1 MHLRR
6 WNRPLLGVT
15 ALGCFCCPALVGH
28 QAAEVCAASLA
39 KPRECLPQV
48 LTREAAV
55 GWALRNN
62 PELNAVRQQH
72 GVAVAAVVIAQTYP
86 FNPTWTSKLFGANGP
101 ASAGISNRVT
111 MEQHVAVNLEVRGQG
126 GYRRQEARAGLS
138 RTDWEIANQELLLA
152 VRVVRAFDAVLYR
165 QAKSQ
170 LAEEALRLLE
180 QTADQ
185 VRRLV
190 EAGRLQPCDLI
201 LARSEVNSSGSALY
215 SLRLAQGTA
224 EQDLRA
230 ALGLTN
236 EALSV
241 AGMLRPALPSIRP
254 NELLATA
261 LARRP
266 DLRASQA
273 AVAEAEAR
281 RRLAIADRY
290 GNPSVGPDYER
301 NETSVNFIG
310 VESALPLPVLNTHRG
325 EIQQREAEHARAA
338 LEMRSVEVTVQ
349 QQVHSALGRLTAA
362 QAAVE
367 SYRTRVL
374 PDLQANLND
383 METLFG
389 QGRVDL
395 LKVTDIRRKLLQA
408 RDGYLDALFEL
419 RQAQDDLAA
428 AVGDLTLALNP
439 ALEGSP
445 P

>member
-1 MHLRR
+1 MQLRR
-6 WNRPLLGVT
+6 WNRPLLAVT
-15 ALGCFCCPALVGH
+15 ALGCLCWPALVGFE
-28 QAAEVCAASLA
+28 AAKVCAGSPE
-39 KPRECLPQV
+39 KPGEFLPQV

-55 GWALRNN
+55 GWALRHN

-86 FNPTWTSKLFGANGP
+86 FNPVWTSKLFAANGP
-101 ASAGISNRVT
+101 ASAGISNRLT
-111 MEQHVAVNLEVRGQG
+111 MEQRVSIDLEVRGQG
-126 GYRRQEARAGLS
+126 GYRRQEAKAGLS

-152 VRVVRAFDAVLYR
+152 VRVVRAFDTVLY
-165 QAKSQ
+165 QNAKLQ
-170 LAEEALRLLE
+170 LAQESLRVLE

-190 EAGRLQPCDLI
+190 EVGRLQPSDLL
-201 LARSEVNSSGSALY
+201 LARSDVNSSGSALY

-224 EQDLRA
+224 EQDLRV

-241 AGMLRPALPSIRP
+241 AGILRPALPSISP

-261 LARRP
+261 LARRA

-273 AVAEAEAR
+273 AVAEADAR

-290 GNPSVGPDYER
+290 GNPNVGPDYER
-301 NETSVNFIG
+301 NETRVSFIG
-310 VESALPLPVLNTHRG
+310 VESALPLPILNTHRG

-338 LEMRSVEVTVQ
+338 LEMRSVEVSVRQ
-349 QQVHSALGRLTAA
+349 EVHAAFGRLAA
-362 QAAVE
+362 ARAAVD

-374 PDLQANLND
+374 PDLQANVND

-395 LKVTDIRRKLLQA
+395 LKVMDIRRKLLRA

-428 AVGDLTLALNP
+428 AVGDLTLALGP
-439 ALEGSP
+439 ELERSSP
-445 P
+445 